1 VTYGLLADL
10 WNWAESRGMAQIRQA
25 ELAETSRPTVGATQG
40 QGRERG
46 VRAEW
51 SDGDGLKVSWRI
63 DVKRYYGKGL
73 LGVSGA
79 ELPQGRCVWVREP
92 HAVYGAYV
100 RSCLP
105 TGNSYAVDLEFRHVG
120 RRGDDRI
127 PVGDPIVATW
137 EDPAEG
143 AMVSEGML
151 LNVSDGGLQ
160 VSLTSHVVPG
170 ALVRISGNDFECLGT
185 ASYSIPTEGGRRVG
199 VQFLQE
205 PALRELE
212 LVDQLV

>member
-1 VTYGLLADL
+1 
-10 WNWAESRGMAQIRQA
+10 MAQIRQV
-25 ELAETSRPTVGATQG
+25 ELAAASQLTVDTAHGAG
-40 QGRERG
+40 EERG
-46 VRAEW
+46 IRVEW
-51 SDGDGLKVSWRI
+51 SDGDGLKMSWRV

-105 TGNSYAVDLEFRHVG
+105 TGNSFAVDLEFRHVG
-120 RRGDDRI
+120 RREDDRI

-143 AMVSEGML
+143 AMVSEGMV
-151 LNVSDGGLQ
+151 LNVSGGGLQ
-160 VSLTSHVVPG
+160 VSLSSHVAPG
-170 ALVRISGNDFECLGT
+170 ALICIRGDDFECLGT
-185 ASYSIPTEGGRRVG
+185 ASYSIPTEGGRKVG

-205 PALRELE
+205 PELRELE
-212 LVDQLV
+212 LADHLV